1 MFAFTLS
8 MIPHYDVLR
17 LFLKVS
23 RVALATS
30 IHELLGKLT
39 LEKCASHNAQ
49 YLYIISQKKP
59 MCSYVPEI
67 VKVAGRLHH

>member
-1 MFAFTLS
+1 M
-8 MIPHYDVLR
+8 
-17 LFLKVS
+17 
-23 RVALATS
+23 ATS

>member
-1 MFAFTLS
+1 M
-8 MIPHYDVLR
+8 
-17 LFLKVS
+17 
-23 RVALATS
+23 ATS

-49 YLYIISQKKP
+49 YLYILISQKKP